1 MFLGD
6 ADGCLMVLG
15 PHFEYQVY
23 QSFYGWLLLCCPNFI
38 TGSYALS
45 FMALCHGHAY
55 SIPYSSSL
63 PSVVQGSMRLFQRV
77 YKIKI
82 VFIIIV
88 RCYFPLSCSF
98 TCDCT
103 MEFSR
108 GYRHVMMPSLWRLI
122 ECVLVCCLF

>member
-6 ADGCLMVLG
+6 VDGCLTVLG

-23 QSFYGWLLLCCPNFI
+23 QSFCGWLLLCCLI
-38 TGSYALS
+38 TGSCALS
-45 FMALCHGHAY
+45 FVALCHGHAY

-77 YKIKI
+77 DKIKI

-88 RCYFPLSCSF
+88 RCYFPF
-98 TCDCT
+98 
-103 MEFSR
+103 
-108 GYRHVMMPSLWRLI
+108 HSLVTIQWSYP
-122 ECVLVCCLF
+122 EVTDT